1 MALVLIKAV
10 FRVDP
15 WNKMVTLLIVI
26 TDLNR
31 FLWRVPMGYKQLP
44 KHVRIDRWMDCF
56 NAVTVN

>member
-31 FLWRVPMGYKQLP
+31 FCGECLWDINSYQNMCAL
-44 KHVRIDRWMDCF
+44 IDGWI
-56 NAVTVN
+56 VLTL